1 MSVFDFS
8 KSPDINEGVKYFLS
22 VQNGILLDVRSK
34 QEYVSGHIPGSRNVP
49 LHRLDDIADEA
60 EDLNTPLFVYCHSGV
75 RSRRAVEELR
85 DMGYLHAYNL
95 GGIAEYHGFLDC

>member
-1 MSVFDFS
+1 MRAFDFS
-8 KSPDINEGVKYFLS
+8 KSPDINEGVKYFQG

-34 QEYVSGHIPGSRNVP
+34 QEYASGHIPGSRNVP

-60 EDLNTPLFVYCHSGV
+60 EDFNTPLFVYCHSGV
-75 RSRRAVEELR
+75 RSRQAVEELR

-95 GGIAEYHGFLDC
+95 GGIVGYRGLLDC